1 MKVSFKLNQYIFFIL
16 LIILFSLVV
25 VFLTQYYFSSKNI
38 TQNFTNRIYKDSLHI
53 RENFRLVIDK
63 IQYDFRQKKTENIK
77 KLDFALDYINKNKNY
92 SIDKLEKELN
102 KNVTFGKYEIFIINK
117 NHVIE
122 NASYKPD
129 IGFDFTAFKTIKNLF
144 DSIYDKKI
152 DIDISPPKM
161 DSSSMNLKRYLVKLS
176 KDETKLIQ
184 IAYVLDS
191 YSTIKQR
198 HESLKYLAN
207 KVDLSLATRYSLQ
220 KIDVTSNIFKKST
233 LEKDWKY
240 TVDILNAIS
249 INLPEYKNQIKE
261 ITNTDVREKSFR
273 LNNELS
279 KIFKKENKLLVSIQ
293 EDNSYVYSIT
303 NGLFNNKD
311 ETKLFIKTTFSN
323 KALNKEKSKNFFSLL
338 YIYMFIFLILI
349 FVYKFILKNVTSKL
363 LNIIKDI
370 NNNKKSD
377 EDNIIVKEIENL
389 KEDYNKLH
397 DRLNTEVSKNQLL
410 LSQNKEF
417 IADMVHQIRTPLS
430 VIMTNTN
437 LIEMTQKDKN
447 SKEFINSI
455 NSSINMLSNSYE
467 DLSFVVSNDSV
478 EYKPSVISISKLLK
492 NRCEFFSSVAYSR
505 KRKIEEKIESNI
517 NFFINEIELERM
529 IDNNLTNCIK
539 YSNPNT
545 IIEVFLKKNKK
556 SIELIFISKGE
567 EINNTEKLF
576 DRYYRE
582 NNSQRGSGIGLNIV
596 KNVCEKYNISIS
608 INSENQTNIFI
619 YTFKI

>member
-1 MKVSFKLNQYIFFIL
+1 MKISFKLNQYIFFIL
-16 LIILFSLVV
+16 LIILFSLVT

-38 TQNFTNRIYKDSLHI
+38 TQNFTNKIYKDSLHV
-53 RENFRLVIDK
+53 REHFRLVFDK
-63 IQYDFRQKKTENIK
+63 IQYDFRQKKLENID
-77 KLDFALDYINKNKNY
+77 KLDLAIEYIDKNKNY
-92 SIDKLEKELN
+92 SINKLEKELN
-102 KNVTFGKYEIFIINK
+102 KNVSFGKYEVFIINK
-117 NHVIE
+117 NYVIE

-129 IGFDFTAFKTIKNLF
+129 IGLDFKAFKTIKNLF
-144 DSIYDKKI
+144 DSIFNKQI
-152 DIDISPPKM
+152 NIDISPPKM
-161 DSSSMNLKRYLVKLS
+161 DSASMNLKRYLVKLS
-176 KDETKLIQ
+176 KDESKLIQ
-184 IAYVLDS
+184 VAYVLNS
-191 YSTIKQR
+191 YQTIKER
-198 HESLKYLAN
+198 YKSIKYLAD
-207 KVDLSLATRYSLQ
+207 KIELSLATRYSLQ
-220 KIDVTSNIFKKST
+220 EIDLSSDSFEKDT
-233 LEKDWKY
+233 LEEDWFH
-240 TVDILNAIS
+240 TVNTLKTIS
-249 INLPEYKNQIKE
+249 FNLPEYKKE
-261 ITNTDVREKSFR
+261 ITQIINTDVRKKSFR

-279 KIFKKENKLLVSIQ
+279 KIFKNENKLLVSIQ
-293 EDNSYVYSIT
+293 KNNSYVYSIT
-303 NGLFNNKD
+303 NGLFNEKD

-323 KALNKEKSKNFFSLL
+323 TSLNKEKSKNFFSLL
-338 YIYMFIFLILI
+338 YIYIFIALILA
-349 FVYKFILKNVTSKL
+349 FVYKFILKNVSSKL

-370 NNNKKSD
+370 NNNKKSN
-377 EDNIIVKEIENL
+377 EDNIIVKEIDNL
-389 KEDYNKLH
+389 KTDYNKLH
-397 DRLNTEVSKNQLL
+397 DRLNTEVEKNQLL

-478 EYKPSVISISKLLK
+478 EYKASIISMSKLLK
-492 NRCEFFSSVAYSR
+492 NRCEFFDSIAYSR
-505 KRKIEEKIESNI
+505 KREIDEKIESNL
-517 NFFINEIELERM
+517 NFFINEIELERL

-545 IIEVFLKKNKK
+545 IIEVFLKKNKET
-556 SIELIFISKGE
+556 IELIFISKGE

-596 KNVCEKYNISIS
+596 KNVCNKYDITIDITSK
-608 INSENQTNIFI
+608 NQTNTFI

>member
-1 MKVSFKLNQYIFFIL
+1 MKISFKLNQYIYFIL
-16 LIILFSLVV
+16 LIILFSLVA

-38 TQNFTNRIYKDSLHI
+38 TQNFTNKIYKDSLHV
-53 RENFRLVIDK
+53 REHFRLVFDK
-63 IQYDFRQKKTENIK
+63 IQYDFRQKKLENIE

-92 SIDKLEKELN
+92 SVNKLEEELN
-102 KNVTFGKYEIFIINK
+102 KNVTFGKYEVFIINK
-117 NHVIE
+117 NYVIE

-129 IGFDFTAFKTIKNLF
+129 IGLDFKAFKTIKKLF
-144 DSIYDKKI
+144 YSIFNRDI
-152 DIDISPPKM
+152 EIDISPPKM
-161 DSSSMNLKRYLVKLS
+161 DSASMNLKRYLVKLS
-176 KDETKLIQ
+176 KDGTKLIQ
-184 IAYVLDS
+184 IAYVLNS
-191 YSTIKQR
+191 YQIIKER
-198 HESLKYLAN
+198 YNSIKYLAN
-207 KVDLSLATRYSLQ
+207 KIKLSLATRYSLQ
-220 KIDVTSNIFKKST
+220 EIDLKSDNFEKASLEEDWLHTVNT
-233 LEKDWKY
+233 LKS
-240 TVDILNAIS
+240 LS
-249 INLPEYKNQIKE
+249 MNLPEYKNKITQI
-261 ITNTDVREKSFR
+261 INTNVREKSFR
-273 LNNELS
+273 LNKELS
-279 KIFKKENKLLVSIQ
+279 KIFKNENKLLVSIQ
-293 EDNSYVYSIT
+293 DKNSYVYSIT
-303 NGLFNNKD
+303 NGLFNEKD

-323 KALNKEKSKNFFSLL
+323 QSLNEEKSKNFFSLL
-338 YIYMFIFLILI
+338 YIYMFIFLILM
-349 FVYKFILKNVTSKL
+349 FVYKFILKNVSSKL

-370 NNNKKSD
+370 NNNKKSS
-377 EDNIIVKEIENL
+377 ENNIIVKEIEDL
-389 KEDYNKLH
+389 KNDYNKLH
-397 DRLNTEVSKNQLL
+397 DRLNNEINKNQLL

-478 EYKPSVISISKLLK
+478 EYKANIISISKLLK
-492 NRCEFFSSVAYSR
+492 NRCEFFSSIAYSR

-529 IDNNLTNCIK
+529 IDNNLSNCIK

-545 IIEVFLKKNKK
+545 VIEVILKKNKET
-556 SIELIFISKGE
+556 IELLFISKGE

-608 INSENQTNIFI
+608 INSKNHINTFT

>member
-1 MKVSFKLNQYIFFIL
+1 MKISFKLNQYIFFIL
-16 LIILFSLVV
+16 VIILFSLVV

-38 TQNFTNRIYKDSLHI
+38 TQNFTNKIYKDTLHV
-53 RENFRLVIDK
+53 REHFRLVFDK
-63 IQYDFRQKKTENIK
+63 IQYDFRQKKLENID
-77 KLDFALDYINKNKNY
+77 KLDFALEYIDKNKNY
-92 SIDKLEKELN
+92 SIEKLEKELN
-102 KNVTFGKYEIFIINK
+102 KNVSFGKYEVFIINK
-117 NHVIE
+117 NYVIE

-129 IGFDFTAFKTIKNLF
+129 IGLDFKAFKTIKNLF
-144 DSIYDKKI
+144 NSIFNKEI
-152 DIDISPPKM
+152 IIDISPPKM
-161 DSSSMNLKRYLVKLS
+161 DSASMNLKRYLVKLS
-176 KDETKLIQ
+176 KDESKLIQ
-184 IAYVLDS
+184 VAYVLNS
-191 YSTIKQR
+191 YKTIKER
-198 HESLKYLAN
+198 YNSIKYLADDI
-207 KVDLSLATRYSLQ
+207 KLSLATRYSLQ
-220 KIDVTSNIFKKST
+220 KIDLNSDSFEKYT
-233 LEKDWKY
+233 LEEDWAH
-240 TVDILNAIS
+240 TVDTLKAIS
-249 INLPEYKNQIKE
+249 LNLPEYKKE
-261 ITNTDVREKSFR
+261 ITQIINTDVREKNFR

-279 KIFKKENKLLVSIQ
+279 KIFKDENKLLVSIQ
-293 EDNSYVYSIT
+293 KENSYVYSIT
-303 NGLFNNKD
+303 NGLFNRKD

-323 KALNKEKSKNFFSLL
+323 KSLKEEKSQNFFSLL
-338 YIYMFIFLILI
+338 YIYMFIVLILI
-349 FVYKFILKNVTSKL
+349 FVYKFILKNVSSKL

-377 EDNIIVKEIENL
+377 EKNIIVKEIENL
-389 KEDYNKLH
+389 KNDYNKLH
-397 DRLNTEVSKNQLL
+397 DRLNTEVNKNQLL

-467 DLSFVVSNDSV
+467 DLSFVISNDSV
-478 EYKPSVISISKLLK
+478 EYKPSMISISKLLK
-492 NRCEFFSSVAYSR
+492 NRCEFFSSIAYSR
-505 KRKIEEKIESNI
+505 KREIHEKIESNI

-545 IIEVFLKKNKK
+545 IIEVILKKNKEVV
-556 SIELIFISKGE
+556 ELIFISKGE

-596 KNVCEKYNISIS
+596 KNVCNKYNISIGIS
-608 INSENQTNIFI
+608 SKNQTNIFI
-619 YTFKI
+619 YTFNI